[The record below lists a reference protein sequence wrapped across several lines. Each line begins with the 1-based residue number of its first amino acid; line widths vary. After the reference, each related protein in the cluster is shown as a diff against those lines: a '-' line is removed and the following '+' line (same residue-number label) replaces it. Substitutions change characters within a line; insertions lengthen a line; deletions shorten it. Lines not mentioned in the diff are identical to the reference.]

1 MCCVQ
6 EKEKEIDVH
15 KQSLK
20 FLISC
25 SALCAGE
32 GDGDCSRLSPG
43 CLQSEYDL
51 LQAVEDMGIL
61 EKTRFRRST
70 EDISSR
76 TKRAFPARSVRV
88 NPLLPPNRRQSSQ
101 RFPPIM
107 RPEGAQFR
115 GVCRQCV
122 ARSTVCTV
130 YSIGEIIT
138 YAIKCYL
145 QITEEVEKLKALKLE
160 SGENVTTGAGS
171 SKIVLKTAKGTRD
184 YLPDQMIIR
193 ENVIDIVKNVF
204 KRHDAETI
212 DTPVFEL
219 KVSIIVP

>member
-1 MCCVQ
+1 MV
-6 EKEKEIDVH
+6 
-15 KQSLK
+15 
-20 FLISC
+20 C
-25 SALCAGE
+25 SASFVHRW
-32 GDGDCSRLSPG
+32 SRLLSSNVGYKLPVPKHHIWMLNRPFLTSKINERG
-43 CLQSEYDL
+43 KGLHKELTSQGYKKRNTKDPFNEVQFVLYSSNDRIIAFLYLTNQAEFYLLYD
-51 LQAVEDMGIL
+51 
-61 EKTRFRRST
+61 
-70 EDISSR
+70 
-76 TKRAFPARSVRV
+76 
-88 NPLLPPNRRQSSQ
+88 
-101 RFPPIM
+101 
-107 RPEGAQFR
+107 
-115 GVCRQCV
+115 
-122 ARSTVCTV
+122 
-130 YSIGEIIT
+130 Y
-138 YAIKCYL
+138 KCYL